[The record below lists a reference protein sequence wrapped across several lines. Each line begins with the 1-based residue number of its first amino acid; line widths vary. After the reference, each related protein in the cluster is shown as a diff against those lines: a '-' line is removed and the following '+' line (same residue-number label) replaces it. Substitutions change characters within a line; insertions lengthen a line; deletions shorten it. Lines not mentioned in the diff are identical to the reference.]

1 MPLTPEEVAKIQEEE
16 RIRAQ
21 EREKYAPAQNISI
34 TTNIKQK
41 YGLPALLSFFIP
53 GLGQIVKG
61 EIGKGILA
69 FILFVAGC
77 FCFVIPGIIIW
88 VFQLIDAYNYTPIKK

>member
-1 MPLTPEEVAKIQEEE
+1 MSLTPEEIAKIQEEE

-21 EREKYAPAQNISI
+21 EREKYAPVQNAN
-34 TTNIKQK
+34 TNQK

-61 EIGKGILA
+61 EIGKGILV
-69 FILFVAGC
+69 FILFVLGC

-88 VFQLIDAYNYTPIKK
+88 VWQLIDAYNYNNQG